1 MSTSQSN
8 AIALSIVK
16 VETASGIQIP
26 NGAEINETRVTITGT
41 AEKEQKVEVFDGTVA
56 KGQVLVDSTGIWI
69 FPLTDL
75 SLGLHSITAKA
86 LYGSG
91 VVSPAWR
98 FTVVPKA

>member
-8 AIALSIVK
+8 AIAPSIVT

-26 NGAEINETRVTITGT
+26 NGAEINETRVTITGI
-41 AEKEQKVEVFDGTVA
+41 AEKEQEVEVFDGSVA
-56 KGQVLVDSTGIWI
+56 KGRVLVDSRGTWTFTLTG
-69 FPLTDL
+69 LN
-75 SLGLHSITAKA
+75 LGPHSISAKA

-91 VVSPAWR
+91 VVSPAWL